1 MRYRLLLIFLAL
13 FLLAPGFWLQAD
25 WILNYPVSRVNYE
38 RLRVG
43 MTLRQAEEIM
53 GKPATHWP
61 PPRILYDEIDSDGRP
76 VLAINDSPADPF
88 RFWTNEEQ
96 FRPYG
101 VQRADTISDTHM
113 IAIFLDPGG
122 RVLGK
127 SYMCAPDMSVARTA
141 LRHAPFLEHVFDG
154 SPWTVAHRLSRLEVA
169 DEAPRPFWGLYSV
182 RNHSGV
188 FCVKTMIVEPKS
200 EFRVITTNSV
210 YFPNY

>member
-127 SYMCAPDMSVARTA
+127 SYMCAPDMSVAR
-141 LRHAPFLEHVFDG
+141 
-154 SPWTVAHRLSRLEVA
+154 
-169 DEAPRPFWGLYSV
+169 RPFDMLPFWSMFLTAVLGLLLIVYLGLRWPMKRRGLFGVYTPSV
-182 RNHSGV
+182 TIPAFFASKR
-188 FCVKTMIVEPKS
+188 
-200 EFRVITTNSV
+200 
-210 YFPNY
+210 